1 MPVVRRTAE
10 ARKDLL
16 GIWAYIAEDSPETAD
31 RVLARIDETCDLAAT
46 QPHMGQA
53 RPDLAPEVRSLPVG
67 PHMVFYRPIQ
77 SGIEVLM
84 VVHGSRDIP
93 TLFDERFD

>member
-1 MPVVRRTAE
+1 
-10 ARKDLL
+10 
-16 GIWAYIAEDSPETAD
+16 
-31 RVLARIDETCDLAAT
+31 
-46 QPHMGQA
+46 MGQA